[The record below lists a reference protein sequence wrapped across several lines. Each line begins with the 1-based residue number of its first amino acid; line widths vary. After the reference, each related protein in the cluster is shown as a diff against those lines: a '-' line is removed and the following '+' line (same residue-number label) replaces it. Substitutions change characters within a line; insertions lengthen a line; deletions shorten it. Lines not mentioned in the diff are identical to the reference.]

1 MLAYVFWHQPRRG
14 YPSLERPRED
24 LAGRPLRSGRKP
36 GACHVDAVAAERHAL
51 RSQALSLA
59 VALCQRAVG
68 ANDSPPGEVGV
79 VALEEDRAGET
90 GGTWRDV
97 AVGADEAGRDLADA
111 GKDFEEAGFRRG
123 RQLAGPKASM
133 MRFWNSESSS
143 GEMK

>member
-1 MLAYVFWHQPRRG
+1 
-14 YPSLERPRED
+14 
-24 LAGRPLRSGRKP
+24 
-36 GACHVDAVAAERHAL
+36 
-51 RSQALSLA
+51 LA

-68 ANDSPPGEVGV
+68 ADDSPPGEVGV

-90 GGTWRDV
+90 RGTGRDV

-111 GKDFEEAGFRRG
+111 GEDLKEAEFGGG

-133 MRFWNSESSS
+133 MRLWYSESSS